1 MSEPN
6 LNLSDLDDL
15 LQTLDELVE
24 VADSRVVVPDCK
36 IAASALSDGELE
48 HLLLEVQADTTAAAA
63 SSFTELGSSAQ
74 DVLKRAAQELGD
86 LSDPPL
92 PSPAMPAAMAG
103 ALGLGLGLD
112 SSFDFDSPVSRPPSA
127 MPVDNNENSSNGR
140 SFRIAGGSAAM
151 TLVPVAAANERLRCA
166 RVMLGGPSVPRGHK
180 PTSFSRN
187 ACDSLLCLKC
197 NFPVA
202 AFSGHRWSPLC
213 DYLYIR
219 THRSPEV
226 DAANTKLRQM
236 LEERATSCA
245 YCCQCAFVSIED
257 GEEREM
263 RGFAVAGEA
272 GGGGGEAP
280 SWCCGGHVA
289 AVATVASAAPT

>member
-1 MSEPN
+1 MSGPD
-6 LNLSDLDDL
+6 LSDLDDL

-24 VADSRVVVPDCK
+24 VAESRVVVPDCK
-36 IAASALSDGELE
+36 TAASALSDGELE
-48 HLLLEVQADTTAAAA
+48 HLLLEVEADTAAAA
-63 SSFTELGSSAQ
+63 QLGSSAQ

-92 PSPAMPAAMAG
+92 PSPATPAMAG
-103 ALGLGLGLD
+103 ALD

-140 SFRIAGGSAAM
+140 SFRIAGGSSAM

-166 RVMLGGPSVPRGHK
+166 RVMLGGPGVPRGHK

-197 NFPVA
+197 NFPVV

-226 DAANTKLRQM
+226 YAANTKLRQM
-236 LEERATSCA
+236 LEEQATSCA

-272 GGGGGEAP
+272 GGGGGETP

-289 AVATVASAAPT
+289 AVAAVAAAAAPT